1 MELPLVS
8 HHWFISWSSHP
19 ASFCQSFQGTAP
31 KNHEEFWVHATILFR
46 TRLFFLLLFFCSSG
60 ACAWFWLLW
69 FRQSRTVLP
78 LNSGNVVPGSTWTAP
93 GAGNGGIL
101 SASFSFLPPQTGC
114 FGKKNLP
121 WCLGKQTLIF
131 LKLFSTIISCFAH
144 SSVRILKNIDILKTQ
159 HFFPASSLLISRGD
173 TSDVNDFRMILMVRL
188 DNL

>member
-46 TRLFFLLLFFCSSG
+46 TRCFIFLLFFCSSG

-93 GAGNGGIL
+93 SAGNGGIL

-114 FGKKNLP
+114 LGEKKPPLVSWKTNP
-121 WCLGKQTLIF
+121 YFSQTLLYDYFMLCSF
-131 LKLFSTIISCFAH
+131 LCQNF
-144 SSVRILKNIDILKTQ
+144 
-159 HFFPASSLLISRGD
+159 
-173 TSDVNDFRMILMVRL
+173 
-188 DNL
+188 